1 MQNRLNRRQMFQSL
15 GGAAA
20 CLAYARPGWAAEA
33 PTAAV
38 AVAKCPDYGSELL
51 PALARMFDQLG
62 GLGKLVKGKT
72 VAIKLNLAGDPSYR
86 LGYTLPGE
94 AQWVHPNAI
103 AAVVHL
109 MGRAG
114 ARRIRLLEAPRSSA
128 APLEEH
134 FLAGNCDPREF
145 VSAAP
150 GVEFEN
156 TNYLGR
162 AKKYSRMA
170 VPDGGLMFKA
180 FDLNHSYEDCDV
192 FVSMTKLKEHITA
205 GITVSIKNL
214 LGITPCTIYGTE
226 SGVDEPSLLPRGGRD
241 PFHDGRRQPSK
252 GSPPENDPT
261 SPRDA
266 GYRIPRIVADLAAA
280 RPIHLAIADGIAT
293 MTAAEGPWQRGG
305 SRTCM
310 AVRPGVL
317 IAGTNPVTT
326 DAVGAAVMSF
336 DPMADRGAPP
346 FETCDNTLRFAEQ
359 HGLGTR
365 DLRRIEVIGTPITE
379 VRFNFRAHWKTPA
392 SGPAAALRPAPALP
406 L

>member
-1 MQNRLNRRQMFQSL
+1 
-15 GGAAA
+15 
-20 CLAYARPGWAAEA
+20 LAR
-33 PTAAV
+33 
-38 AVAKCPDYGSELL
+38 CRDYDSELL
-51 PALARMFDQLG
+51 PTLARMFDQLG
-62 GLGKLVKGKT
+62 GLARLVKNKT

-86 LGYTLPGE
+86 LGSLPPGE
-94 AQWVHPNAI
+94 AQWVHPRVI
-103 AAVVHL
+103 AAVLHL

-134 FLAGNCDPREF
+134 FLAGNCDPQNF
-145 VSAAP
+145 LSAAP
-150 GVEFEN
+150 GVELEN

-162 AKKYSRMA
+162 ARKYSRLA
-170 VPDGGLMFKA
+170 VPGGGWIFPA

-192 FVSMTKLKEHITA
+192 FVSMTKLKEHVTA
-205 GITVSIKNL
+205 GITASIKNM
-214 LGITPCTIYGTE
+214 LGITPCTIYGTGA
-226 SGVDEPSLLPRGGRD
+226 GVDGPSLRPRGARD

-280 RPIHLAIADGIAT
+280 RPIHLAIVDGIAT

-305 SRTCM
+305 SRVCM
-310 AVRPGVL
+310 GVRPGVL
-317 IAGTNPVTT
+317 LAGLNPVTT

-336 DPMADRGAPP
+336 DPMADRGTAP
-346 FETCDNTLRFAEQ
+346 FETCDNTLRLAEQ

-365 DLRRIEVIGTPITE
+365 DLRRIEVIGAPIAQ

-392 SGPAAALRPAPALP
+392 A
-406 L
+406 